1 LLSTVIPF
9 SADSKRILQYA
20 VEEADWL
27 QHHDIATAH
36 LLLGILRDEESV
48 AASILRENGLSL
60 PTAREGITDLLGGE
74 VA

>member
-1 LLSTVIPF
+1 
-9 SADSKRILQYA
+9 
-20 VEEADWL
+20 VEEADRL

-36 LLLGILRDEESV
+36 LLLGILREGESV

-60 PTAREGITDLLGGE
+60 PTAREGITDLVSGE